1 MDKLNIVVICID
13 TFRADIVGP
22 GKKLSSVATPALD
35 ALAAE
40 SVRFNRCFTEPGP
53 TLAGPQRLLYG
64 DARVSVSAWVL
75 RVAQDSR

>member
-22 GKKLSSVATPALD
+22 GKKLSGVATPALD

-53 TLAGPQRLLYG
+53 TLQVRNGCSNG
-64 DARVSVSAWVL
+64 DARVSVHPRVL